1 MNKRVFK
8 IRLIAWILCCICL
21 VTMIPTSAMAFET
34 ERLQTTETVESTET
48 ISAETETQLGTE
60 TTDIT
65 IEETET
71 ANTTE
76 EDDVETVALETET
89 LETELTTEEA
99 ETETSETTETEA
111 VQETSEV
118 ETATTET
125 EAVQETSEAETET
138 TEENVETETSETE
151 TTEEVDEAISLYEEL
166 MLADTCEQMYKL
178 LQAEENK
185 DAVLMLT
192 VDELTSLQTRANA
205 MEDDGWKED
214 VLEVLDMLIAIANG
228 EGDGDT
234 PTTFPSWPSQGNEI
248 YEATI
253 KNTLENVIVRYASY
267 KKGVTNPA
275 WTWSEEFTTDDTLE
289 LKYKTT
295 SGTTEEYYVF
305 FVKPVKN
312 YLLKTFTIT
321 NEDGTSNYDLYSI
334 DITEWDKVNIRVYP
348 DIQNLIKVAKE
359 AGYAYVGFNGYR
371 GSAVK
376 SNVTL
381 TQNFK
386 AAQPSLEV
394 SATAKPSKDVKPGEK
409 VEFTINVKP
418 QLLDE
423 NDKVTELKVTLLKIN
438 DTEYE
443 DVTLTQN
450 ADGTYTAVVDYV
462 ATDEDWRAGKIELT
476 VNAEVT
482 YKYVLPVKDRDGD
495 ESKITTTSVI
505 QNSGTAVCLFSK
517 GYGVSY
523 KLEYKPENITVP
535 DTIPTQPKDEN
546 RYYEGQMVTVK
557 DYNRTSIDDPK
568 NGGTWEFSGWEYGD
582 KKDYQVEDQISM
594 PEGGLELVGTWKF
607 VPYPNLTIKKTVS
620 GNMQDP
626 EEKFEFTIRADKDM
640 TYSKVDEDG
649 KVTKVTSN
657 EIEIDLGKDQEVTI
671 SVPIGATVT
680 VSENASGYTY
690 SIVKEE
696 TTIGSW
702 KDVENGIEFTMP
714 DKGSTVV
721 FNNDKSITLDTGIVL
736 DTLPYI
742 VILILVAG
750 GAVLLF
756 KKRQDRE
763 DD

>member
-8 IRLIAWILCCICL
+8 IRLIAWILCCVCL

-48 ISAETETQLGTE
+48 ISGVTETQISAE
-60 TTDIT
+60 TTEIT

-76 EDDVETVALETET
+76 EDDVETVVLETEM

-99 ETETSETTETEA
+99 ETETSETTETE
-111 VQETSEV
+111 EV
-118 ETATTET
+118 TTET
-125 EAVQETSEAETET
+125 EAIQETSEAETET

-151 TTEEVDEAISLYEEL
+151 TTEVADEAISLYEEL

-178 LQAEENK
+178 LQAEENQ

-234 PTTFPSWPSQGNEI
+234 PTTFAT
-248 YEATI
+248 ATI
-253 KNTLENVIVRYASY
+253 KNKLENVIVQYASY
-267 KKGVTNPA
+267 KKGSKNPE
-275 WTWSEEFTTDDTLE
+275 WIWSEVFKTGDTLE
-289 LKYKTT
+289 LKYNTT
-295 SGTTEEYYVF
+295 SGDKEEYYVF
-305 FVKPVKN
+305 FVKPIDN

-321 NEDGTSNYDLYSI
+321 NQNGTSNYDLYSI
-334 DITEWDKVNIRVYP
+334 DIKDADWEKVNIHVYP
-348 DIQNLIKVAKE
+348 DIKNLIATAKGE
-359 AGYAYVGFNGYR
+359 GYAYVGFNGYR
-371 GSAVK
+371 GSAV
-376 SNVTL
+376 NGNTGDVTL

-386 AAQPSLEV
+386 AVQPSLEV
-394 SATAKPSKDVKPGEK
+394 SATANPSKDIKPGEK

-418 QLLDE
+418 QLIDT
-423 NDKVTELKVTLLKIN
+423 NDKVTKLTVTLLEIN
-438 DTEYE
+438 DTKYE
-443 DVTLTQN
+443 NVTLTEN
-450 ADGTYTAVVDYV
+450 ADGTYTAVVNYV

-476 VNAEVT
+476 VKAEVN
-482 YKYVLPVKDRDGD
+482 YEYVLPVKDRENDT
-495 ESKITTTSVI
+495 SNITTTSVI
-505 QNSGTAVCLFSK
+505 KNSGTAECLFATD
-517 GYGVSY
+517 YGVSY
-523 KLEYKPENITVP
+523 VLQYDKPENITVP
-535 DTIPTQPKDEN
+535 DTIPMQPKDEK
-546 RYYEGQMVTVK
+546 RYYEGEIVTVK
-557 DYNRTSIDDPK
+557 DYNRASIDDSK
-568 NGGTWEFSGWEYGD
+568 NGGTWEFSGWEYAG
-582 KKDYQVEDQISM
+582 KKDYTEGNKINM
-594 PEGGLELVGTWKF
+594 PEGGLELKGTWKF

-626 EEKFEFTIRADKDM
+626 EKEFAFTIIADKDM
-640 TYSKVDEDG
+640 TYSTVTEDG
-649 KVTKVTSN
+649 TVTKVTVK
-657 EIEIDLGKDQEVTI
+657 EIKINLKKDQEVTI
-671 SVPIGATVT
+671 SVPRGATVT
-680 VSENASGYTY
+680 VSEDASGYTY
-690 SIVKEE
+690 SIGKD
-696 TTIGSW
+696 TTIVI
-702 KDVENGIEFTMP
+702 DEEFENGIKFTMP
-714 DKGSTVV
+714 NEDSTVV

>member
-48 ISAETETQLGTE
+48 ISAETETQLSTE
-60 TTDIT
+60 TTGIT

-76 EDDVETVALETET
+76 EDDVETVVLETET

-118 ETATTET
+118 ETETTETEEATTET
-125 EAVQETSEAETET
+125 EAVQETSEVETET

-151 TTEEVDEAISLYEEL
+151 TTEVIDEATSLYEEL

-228 EGDGDT
+228 EGDGKETDLL
-234 PTTFPSWPSQGNEI
+234 TTFN
-248 YEATI
+248 
-253 KNTLENVIVRYASY
+253 
-267 KKGVTNPA
+267 VTNTISNA
-275 WTWSEEFTTDDTLE
+275 EVAYV
-289 LKYKTT
+289 KYT
-295 SGTTEEYYVF
+295 SGSSTNNIKFTPVTSGQVVSESATSGVLIF
-305 FVKPVKN
+305 FLKPADG
-312 YLLKTFTIT
+312 YLLTQYTRS
-321 NEDGTSNYDLYSI
+321 DGTACDLYGISI
-334 DITEWDKVNIRVYP
+334 PASQSNIYW
-348 DIQNLIKVAKE
+348 
-359 AGYAYVGFNGYR
+359 
-371 GSAVK
+371 
-376 SNVTL
+376 
-381 TQNFK
+381 FK
-386 AAQPSLEV
+386 NN
-394 SATAKPSKDVKPGEK
+394 SATAQTILNAAKEKGYLGYYAFTYSSGSTNYSATYKVEGQKPEMTVTAVANPNTDLKPG
-409 VEFTINVKP
+409 
-418 QLLDE
+418 
-423 NDKVTELKVTLLKIN
+423 DKVTFTVTITPGDLPAVDEEITGIRVKSLKIN
-438 DTEYE
+438 GTEY
-443 DVTLTQN
+443 TATKN
-450 ADGTYTAVVDYV
+450 TDGTYSVEYEITETDWKNQKAHLDVEAEIDYNYAIGVTDRNKVDSSILTKTTITGSGS
-462 ATDEDWRAGKIELT
+462 TDCQFASKQGVLYI
-476 VNAEVT
+476 VNFDPADKADITKFPET
-482 YKYVLPVKDRDGD
+482 PVDNNIYFEE
-495 ESKITTTSVI
+495 ES
-505 QNSGTAVCLFSK
+505 
-517 GYGVSY
+517 
-523 KLEYKPENITVP
+523 
-535 DTIPTQPKDEN
+535 
-546 RYYEGQMVTVK
+546 VTVETT
-557 DYNRTSIDDPK
+557 YGEAPVDDSE
-568 NGGTWEFSGWEYGD
+568 NGGTWVFDGWYYNE
-582 KKDYQVEDQISM
+582 KKVTEPTIVMGKKSIL
-594 PEGGLELVGTWKF
+594 LEGTWTF
-607 VPYPNLTIKKTVS
+607 VPNLTIKKTVS